1 LLLAVAQS
9 VGRVSDS
16 FSAYDMTNGQDIL
29 WKLNMYTVCLL
40 QLGRWPSCRGG

>member
-29 WKLNMYTVCLL
+29 
-40 QLGRWPSCRGG
+40 